1 MISRSLQ
8 SHLHSKCSYI
18 ITNGCARVL
27 QVSAAIPLPVNFNE
41 GRLPSQRDAQ
51 QSSTPIQTS
60 TPQPGTPNQKHTPQP
75 GTPNLKNTP
84 QPGMPNQKN
93 TPQPRTPNRKN
104 TPQPRTPNRKNTPQ
118 PRTPNQKCMPQPG
131 TPNQTSTPQTRT
143 PNQTDTQQSTSL
155 QQSATAPESEVIC
168 IDEETV
174 PAVSE
179 PNPRPQ
185 LVMAART
192 DTSHSRPLP
201 SSESQAARLISS
213 ASDIHI
219 PSIQPREQID
229 QQPAAPANQSSR
241 TDGQQTAMELD
252 EDQKAVLDC
261 WEDEKIIIN
270 AGPGAG
276 KTLTLCKLIERI
288 FDSRSSSRVLALA
301 FNRYAVAEIKA
312 RLLSYG
318 VQLISVENVLSTK
331 DPGCLVSTFDSFGHQ
346 VSGKSAEDLKDST
359 YDDELADNTERLRT
373 RPRDCTARTWDW
385 LIVDEAQDI
394 NRTRADLVKTLMET
408 CKHYV
413 VAGDPRQSMDKNIT
427 WFSDLWRGQQDKE
440 FKMELKYNHRSRPEL
455 VKFLN
460 DYSRYNFSKC
470 GLHIEQIP
478 RRAGSA
484 DFEVLQVGREN
495 YGKAVGHRLILSA
508 PEEAY
513 AITPVTLYKYDN
525 ETVTKSIQD
534 TVTNLTGCA
543 THLVLRSTDS
553 DINSRAYKIGTVLSL
568 KGTEK
573 NRVVVYGIA
582 RSYSPKVNNDLLA
595 KRIYVAISR
604 AKDSLHLMLNKELR
618 DDSPLKPFEKI
629 PVVTKQNELHRQW
642 NPNLWVTDL
651 ANERYRYWSKDFI
664 SGAYRGHYQ
673 NQVPHRGVSVDP
685 DEDCDFVGLYLESV
699 LAHCLGF
706 EISDSEVE
714 RILSQAEKVEDNLV
728 CGDDG
733 KAKPASKGLPI
744 AELRRQFKAGQAINP
759 CYALARAQRSLK
771 DGKMYR
777 KSSRLERC
785 WEKHKEECRPFADF
799 ILCHLSSPRAY
810 QQCYQQVIKSHRS
823 SKTVGT
829 LVGVADFA
837 GHESVVEVKH
847 VSEIRQEHR
856 MQTAMYAAMHPQC
869 QEALLVNLRRSEIE
883 TVSAV
888 PRQEL
893 LNLAR
898 AKLALRNACGH
909 KTAPRNHPT
918 RQGQDDTH
926 VAVSQI
932 RSDTK
937 QVGEIGAVAFTLDG
951 DVLGTYHH
959 VVPGVEEAPEAKGPR
974 SDASRCCWWFQRAK
988 LSVVNTEL
996 LQRRQ
1001 GRVQEDF
1008 QKWTDFISSER
1019 SFVFWDKDDGADL
1032 KLREL
1037 GKAAVHLPS
1046 ALAAWPSGS
1055 PSSSDTSDPAL
1066 QMCVERVLGC
1076 DWPYEPHR
1084 AFEDAVAIAALHV
1097 VLSTRH
1103 TIGTDRERS

>member
-1 MISRSLQ
+1 M
-8 SHLHSKCSYI
+8 
-18 ITNGCARVL
+18 RVL
-27 QVSAAIPLPVNFNE
+27 QVSEAIPLPVNLSE

-51 QSSTPIQTS
+51 QSLTPIQTS
-60 TPQPGTPNQKHTPQP
+60 TPQPGTPNQKNTPQP
-75 GTPNLKNTP
+75 GTPN
-84 QPGMPNQKN
+84 QKHI
-93 TPQPRTPNRKN
+93 
-104 TPQPRTPNRKNTPQ
+104 
-118 PRTPNQKCMPQPG
+118 PQPG

-143 PNQTDTQQSTSL
+143 PNQTSTPQTGIPNQMDTQQSTSL

-213 ASDIHI
+213 ASDVHI
-219 PSIQPREQID
+219 PSIQPREQTD
-229 QQPAAPANQSSR
+229 QQPADQSSR
-241 TDGQQTAMELD
+241 AEGQQTAMELD
-252 EDQKAVLDC
+252 EDQKAVLDR

-288 FDSRSSSRVLALA
+288 FDSHPSSRVLALA
-301 FNRYAVAEIKA
+301 FSRYAVAEIKA

-318 VQLISVENVLSTK
+318 VQLISVENALSTK
-331 DPGCLVSTFDSFGHQ
+331 DPGCLVSTFDSFSHQ
-346 VSGKSAEDLKDST
+346 ASGKSAEDLKDST
-359 YDDELADNTERLRT
+359 YDAELADNTERLRS
-373 RPRDCTARTWDW
+373 RPRDCPARTWHW
-385 LIVDEAQDI
+385 LIVDEAQDVDQ
-394 NRTRADLVKTLMET
+394 TRADLVKTLMET
-408 CKHYV
+408 CEHYV
-413 VAGDPRQSMDKNIT
+413 VAGDPRQSMDENTT
-427 WFSDLWRGQQDKE
+427 WFSDLWRGQQDTK
-440 FKMELKYNHRSRPEL
+440 FKMKLKYNHRSRPEL

-478 RRAGSA
+478 RRAGPA
-484 DFEVLQVGREN
+484 GFEVLQVGREN

-543 THLVLRSTDS
+543 THLVLKITDS
-553 DINSRAYKIGTVLSL
+553 DINSSAYKIGTVLSL

-573 NRVVVYGIA
+573 NRVVVYGVA
-582 RSYSPKVNNDLLA
+582 RSYSPKVNNELLA

-604 AKDSLHLMLNKELR
+604 AKDFLHLVLNKELR

-629 PVVTKQNELHRQW
+629 PVVTDW
-642 NPNLWVTDL
+642 NPKLRVTDL
-651 ANERYRYWSKDFI
+651 ANERYRYWSKEFT
-664 SGAYRGHYQ
+664 SGTYRGRDQ

-685 DEDCDFVGLYLESV
+685 DGDCDFVGLYLQSV

-714 RILSQAEKVEDNLV
+714 RILSQSENQV

-733 KAKPASKGLPI
+733 EAEPASKRSFI
-744 AELRRQFKAGQAINP
+744 SELRRQFKAGQEINP

-771 DGKMYR
+771 DGKMYD

-785 WEKHKEECRPFADF
+785 WKEHKEECRPFADF
-799 ILCHLSSPRAY
+799 ILSHLSSPRAY
-810 QQCYQQVIKSHRS
+810 QQRYQQVIKPHRS

-837 GHESVVEVKH
+837 GCESVVEVKH

-869 QEALLVNLRRSEIE
+869 QEALLVNLRHSKIE

-909 KTAPRNHPT
+909 KTAPRSRPT

-974 SDASRCCWWFQRAK
+974 SDASRCCWQFQRAK
-988 LSVVNTEL
+988 LSVVNTEV
-996 LQRRQ
+996 LQRQQ
-1001 GRVQEDF
+1001 GGVQENF
-1008 QKWTDFISSER
+1008 QRWTRFISSER

-1066 QMCVERVLGC
+1066 QMCVERELGC
-1076 DWPYEPHR
+1076 EWPYEPHR

-1097 VLSTRH
+1097 VLSTRN
-1103 TIGTDRERS
+1103 TL